1 MRFRCTARAAAGLL
15 LTVSLVACQGGAP
28 EEDAAEDPTGS
39 ASPTPTSQNR
49 PSPTGM
55 PQPPKGLGRY
65 YSQQVTWSPC
75 EGDFECATV
84 QVPLDY
90 AEPEGKAIGIAVNR
104 RPADDLDAL
113 QGALLV
119 NPGGPGVPG
128 MPYARQLAPML
139 GAVTEEFDLV
149 GFDPRGTGESAAIDC
164 LSDDQLDT
172 YLGTDGSPDTAAE
185 VTELRQRVIDFGAG
199 CERLSGDLVG
209 HVSTVEAARDLDI
222 IRQVVGDPKM
232 HYFGTSYGTQLGATY
247 AELFPGRVSRMVLDA
262 AVDPAVHGL
271 ELGLAQLSGFETALQ
286 AYLRDCV
293 DSGECP
299 LGDSVEE
306 AEGTLVDLMARIDA
320 DPLPTDE
327 YGDDERELTTG
338 WAFYGLALPLYAAE
352 LWPVLT
358 QALEAAL
365 DGDGSV
371 LLRLADVY
379 ASRFGGE
386 YANNSMEAFVAINC
400 LDDPGARTPAEIRQA
415 LPRFEE
421 VSEVFGA
428 TFAWGGIGCPQ
439 WPVEPSQPAPEEYDA
454 AGSEPILVIGT
465 TRDPATPY
473 SWAQSLAKQLDSGVL
488 LTREGDGHGAF
499 GHGNACIDD
508 AVKEYLLNGTVP
520 DAGTRC

>member
-1 MRFRCTARAAAGLL
+1 MRLRRTARAAAGLL
-15 LTVSLVACQGGAP
+15 LTATLVACQVGSP
-28 EEDAAEDPTGS
+28 EEDAAEEPDDGAAQSTAPS
-39 ASPTPTSQNR
+39 EPR
-49 PSPTGM
+49 PSPSGL
-55 PQPPKGLGRY
+55 PEPPDGLDRFY
-65 YSQQVTWSPC
+65 TQQVSWSTC

-90 AEPEGKAIGIAVNR
+90 AEPQGRTIDIAVNR

-128 MPYARQLAPML
+128 TSYARQLAPML
-139 GAVTEEFDLV
+139 GEVTEQFDLV
-149 GFDPRGTGESAAIDC
+149 GFDPRGTGDSATIDC
-164 LSDDQLDT
+164 LSDDELDE
-172 YLGTDGSPDTAAE
+172 YLGADVSPDTAAE
-185 VTELRQRVIDFGAG
+185 VSALREGIVEFGAG
-199 CERLSGDLVG
+199 CQQRSGELTG

-222 IRQVVGDPKM
+222 IRQVVGDPSM
-232 HYFGTSYGTQLGATY
+232 HYFGTSYGTELGATY

-271 ELGLAQLSGFETALQ
+271 ELGLAQLRGFETALQ

-299 LGDSVEE
+299 LGGSVEE
-306 AEGTLVDLMARIDA
+306 AEATLVDLMAQIDA
-320 DPLPTDE
+320 EPLP
-327 YGDDERELTTG
+327 GDDERELTTG

-352 LWPVLT
+352 LWPALT
-358 QALEAAL
+358 QALTAAL

-371 LLRLADVY
+371 LLRLADAY
-379 ASRFGGE
+379 TSRLGGE

-400 LDDPGARTPAEIRQA
+400 LDDPTARTPAEIREA

-421 VSEVFGA
+421 ASAVFGA
-428 TFAWGGIGCPQ
+428 TFAWGSIGCPQ
-439 WPVEPSQPAPEEYDA
+439 WPVEPSRPGPDEIDA
-454 AGSEPILVIGT
+454 AGAEPILVIGT

-473 SWAQSLAKQLDSGVL
+473 VWAQSLAEQLESGVL

-499 GHGNACIDD
+499 GHGNECIDD
-508 AVKEYLLNGTVP
+508 AVREYLLQGAVP
-520 DAGTRC
+520 EAGTTC